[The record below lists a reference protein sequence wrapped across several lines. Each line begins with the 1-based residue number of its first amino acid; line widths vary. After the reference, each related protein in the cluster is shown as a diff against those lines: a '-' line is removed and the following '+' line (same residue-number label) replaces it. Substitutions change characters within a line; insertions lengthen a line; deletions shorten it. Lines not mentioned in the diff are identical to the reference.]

1 MGCPRACRFDSLATR
16 LRYFDTIITPV
27 ACFAAGHRTILK
39 KDLNKIDVTF
49 RKLLRSVVGPPAAT
63 DWSRPWHE
71 ILHDW
76 NARVVQFVEQYSV
89 KPWSVRCLE
98 MHWKLAHYAANL
110 PPDRWLARILTWTC
124 RGYQGTGRPRNTWDT
139 MIQKFCRYQHL
150 GIWLDVARDA
160 NRWSNLMP
168 HFVTFCAQTWRKRSE
183 RHCNVQSVVLSFL
196 FSPVPFTGCLRA
208 YRFHFTSLQTFQLP
222 CFPVSWGCPFEF
234 RSLW

>member
-1 MGCPRACRFDSLATR
+1 MDAAEEQQLWESHLEDFINFLPALSGKFLCILKLFSFSCLCPLGPAIVLAYKLDSTRHVSLATR

-27 ACFAAGHRTILK
+27 VCFAAGHRPILQT
-39 KDLNKIDVTF
+39 DLNKIDVTF

-76 NARVVQFVEQYSV
+76 TARVVQFVEPHSV
-89 KPWSVRCLE
+89 KHWSMRLE

-124 RGYQGTGRPRNTWDT
+124 RGHQNTGRPRNTWD
-139 MIQKFCRYQHL
+139 RYQQL
-150 GIWLDVARDA
+150 GNWLDVARDA

-168 HFVTFCAQTWRKRSE
+168 LFLTFCTQT
-183 RHCNVQSVVLSFL
+183 
-196 FSPVPFTGCLRA
+196 
-208 YRFHFTSLQTFQLP
+208 
-222 CFPVSWGCPFEF
+222 
-234 RSLW
+234 